1 MATATTPPAAPLA
14 RPLRFASGLS
24 RHSAGPRGPLTQ
36 AVVRTLSNPMGLFG
50 ATVLGVL
57 VIAALAAPLLSPFD
71 PLEQHPGS
79 ELLPPGA
86 RFLLGTDNL
95 GRDLLSRII
104 FGSRASLLVGVLAVG
119 LGATVGIATG
129 LAAGYL
135 GGAVDAVIMRLYDAL
150 LSFPAILLGI
160 GVVSILGPGMFSVA
174 YALAVASLPGFAR
187 LMRARVLAERE
198 RDYVLAARCIGA
210 VDTRIMAIHVLPN
223 AIAPLLIQI
232 SLAMAFSV
240 LAESAL
246 SFLGL
251 GTQPPQ
257 PSWGTM
263 LNESRAYLRTAPGFG
278 IFPGVALA
286 LLLLGLNFFSDAL
299 RDALDPRRVNAR

>member
-1 MATATTPPAAPLA
+1 MA
-14 RPLRFASGLS
+14 
-24 RHSAGPRGPLTQ
+24 
-36 AVVRTLSNPMGLFG
+36 RTLSNPMGLFG
-50 ATVLGVL
+50 AIVL
-57 VIAALAAPLLSPFD
+57 VVLVVAAIGAPLLSPFD
-71 PLEQHPGS
+71 PLEQHPGL
-79 ELLPPGA
+79 ELQPPGGT
-86 RFLLGTDNL
+86 FFLGTDNL

-119 LGATVGIATG
+119 LGATVGILTG
-129 LAAGYL
+129 LAAGYF
-135 GGAVDAVIMRLYDAL
+135 GGAIDAVIMRFYDAL

-160 GVVSILGPGMFSVA
+160 GVVSILGPGLYSVA

-187 LMRARVLAERE
+187 LMRSRVLAERE

-210 VDTRIMAIHVLPN
+210 TDSRIMGIHVLPN

-278 IFPGVALA
+278 IFPGIALA

-299 RDALDPRRVNAR
+299 RDALDPRRTNA

>member
-1 MATATTPPAAPLA
+1 MATASTPPATLT
-14 RPLRFASGLS
+14 RPILRPAHTNL
-24 RHSAGPRGPLTQ
+24 RAQPRGPVAVATQ
-36 AVVRTLSNPMGLFG
+36 RVLRNPMGLFG
-50 ATVLGVL
+50 ATVLILL
-57 VIAALAAPLLSPFD
+57 VICAIAAPLLSPFD
-71 PLEQHPGS
+71 PLEQHAGS
-79 ELLPPGA
+79 ELLPPGQG
-86 RFLLGTDNL
+86 FPLGTDNL

-104 FGSRASLLVGVLAVG
+104 FGSRASLLVGIVAVG
-119 LGATVGIATG
+119 LGASIGIATG

-135 GGAVDAVIMRLYDAL
+135 GGAVDAVIMRIYDAL
-150 LSFPAILLGI
+150 LAFPAILLGI
-160 GVVSILGPGMFSVA
+160 GVVSVLGPGLLSVA
-174 YALAVASLPGFAR
+174 YALAVASLPTFAR
-187 LMRARVLAERE
+187 LMRSRVLAERE

-210 VDTRIMAIHVLPN
+210 SAGRIMGVHVLPN
-223 AIAPLLIQI
+223 AISPLLVQI

-251 GTQPPQ
+251 GSQPPQ

-278 IFPGVALA
+278 IFPGIALA

-299 RDALDPRRVNAR
+299 RDALDPRRVHA

>member
-1 MATATTPPAAPLA
+1 MATVTPPAAPLA
-14 RPLRFASGLS
+14 RPFRLASWL
-24 RHSAGPRGPLTQ
+24 PRGAARSHGPLVQ
-36 AVVRTLSNPMGLFG
+36 AIARTLSNPMGLFG
-50 ATVLGVL
+50 AMVLIAL
-57 VIAALAAPLLSPFD
+57 IIAAVAAPILSPFD

-86 RFLLGTDNL
+86 PYWLGTDNL

-104 FGSRASLLVGVLAVG
+104 FGSRASLLVGVLAVA
-119 LGATVGIATG
+119 LGATVGIITG
-129 LAAGYL
+129 LAAGYF
-135 GGAVDAVIMRLYDAL
+135 GGAVDAIIMRFYDAL

-160 GVVSILGPGMFSVA
+160 AVVSILGPGMFTVA
-174 YALAVASLPGFAR
+174 YALAIASLPGFAR
-187 LMRARVLAERE
+187 LMRSRVLAERE

-210 VDTRIMAIHVLPN
+210 KDTRIMGVHVLPN

-263 LNESRAYLRTAPGFG
+263 LNESRAYLRTSPGFG

-286 LLLLGLNFFSDAL
+286 MLLLGLNFFSDAL
-299 RDALDPRRVNAR
+299 RDALDPRRVNA